1 MTMAS
6 RQQVSREISRALSV
20 PDLSWATPL
29 ACLAAGTA
37 LAGVGLARKS
47 VAGVLMTVL
56 GGTLAG
62 YGALNLTRTGATH
75 RRSDLS
81 SRREPAGFPPDRVS
95 ATPAP
100 EVLGQ
105 TPTQRNE
112 PQRNEPQ
119 RNEEMECADRIGLG
133 GQGSRLVAFKEED
146 RYTAEDGPCYGRVR
160 PAGPENMRDECS
172 RPWNKVDEG
181 SDESFPASDP
191 PSYYPNRT

>member
-62 YGALNLTRTGATH
+62 YGALNLTRIGATH

-105 TPTQRNE
+105 TPTQH
-112 PQRNEPQ
+112 
-119 RNEEMECADRIGLG
+119 NEEMECADRIGLG

-181 SDESFPASDP
+181 SDESFPASYP

>member
-75 RRSDLS
+75 RRSDPS
-81 SRREPAGFPPDRVS
+81 SRGEPAGFPPDRVS

-105 TPTQRNE
+105 TP

-119 RNEEMECADRIGLG
+119 PIEEVECADRIGLG
-133 GQGSRLVAFKEED
+133 EQGSRLVAFKEED